1 MLQGSLEFKNSSAP
15 AQKDEKTEYIIE
27 HCKTIDCIDT
37 SQKNI
42 EDYDT
47 IGDSEFDG
55 LSKGAQN
62 QKNAADKWMA
72 FRTVHHHQVRL
83 TSRPLVAFDMEWP
96 RRWSHP
102 NPGSQPFQ
110 SP

>member
-47 IGDSEFDG
+47 IGYY
-55 LSKGAQN
+55 
-62 QKNAADKWMA
+62 W
-72 FRTVHHHQVRL
+72 
-83 TSRPLVAFDMEWP
+83 
-96 RRWSHP
+96 
-102 NPGSQPFQ
+102 
-110 SP
+110 